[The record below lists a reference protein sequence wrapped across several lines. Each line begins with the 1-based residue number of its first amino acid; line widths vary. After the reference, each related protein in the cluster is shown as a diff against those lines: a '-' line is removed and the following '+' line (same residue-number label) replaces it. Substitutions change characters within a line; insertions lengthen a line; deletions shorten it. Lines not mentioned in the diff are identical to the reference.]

1 MNTDMAAKKLNP
13 SYISRL
19 CGELYDTVS
28 SGMSLSDGLYMLLS
42 DNKDDAVL
50 KSLFNDTSNGKR
62 FSEAVKNT
70 KVFPPYA
77 EEMIQIGESTGRLDS
92 VLQGL
97 SEYYARQC
105 EISENIKNAVAF
117 PLILLAVLIVIVIVL
132 LTQVLPIFNDV
143 FGQLGVAMSGAAV
156 SLMNLGSAVQT
167 YSFVIIGVVAAAAI
181 AAVVLYKLPAT
192 HDKMLSFFK
201 GRKLNSEMSSS
212 NFASAMAM
220 TISSGMDIDEA
231 LEMSKKMCDEK
242 TVAKISSCQK
252 YMRSGES
259 FDKAIQKADILDSM
273 SARKL
278 TISFQTGKTDET
290 MKKISDEY
298 TVKVN
303 DAVDEKISR
312 VEPVLV
318 IIMSVVVGFV
328 LFSVMLPMLSVITS
342 I

>member
-1 MNTDMAAKKLNP
+1 MAAKKLKP

-19 CGELYDTVS
+19 CGELHDTVS
-28 SGMSLSDGLYMLLS
+28 SGLSTNDGIYMLLN
-42 DNKDDAVL
+42 DNKNDAVL
-50 KSLFNDTSNGKR
+50 ESLFNDTSKGCT

-70 KVFPPYA
+70 KAFPVYA
-77 EEMIQIGESTGRLDS
+77 EEMIQIGEQTGRLDS
-92 VLQGL
+92 VLQSL
-97 SEYYARQC
+97 SEYYARQQ
-105 EISENIKNAVAF
+105 EVAENIKNAVAF
-117 PLILLAVLIVIVIVL
+117 PLILLVILIVIVVLL

-143 FGQLGVAMSGAAV
+143 FGQLGVTMSGAAV
-156 SLMNLGSAVQT
+156 SLMNIGSAIQT
-167 YSFVIIGVVAAAAI
+167 YSFVIVGAVIVLAVLAA
-181 AAVVLYKLPAT
+181 VLYKLPST
-192 HDKMLSFFK
+192 HDKVVSAFK
-201 GRKLNSEMSSS
+201 GKKLNNQISSS

-220 TISSGMDIDEA
+220 TISSGMDIDES
-231 LEMSKKMCDEK
+231 LEMSKKMCDENTGK
-242 TVAKISSCQK
+242 KISSCQEL
-252 YMRSGES
+252 MRSGQS

-290 MKKISDEY
+290 MKKISEDY
-298 TVKVN
+298 TQKVN

-318 IIMSVVVGFV
+318 IVMSVIVGFV